1 MRLYKTL
8 NLSNPIQIC
17 PWMKDFLNFKTW
29 QLWVESAIC
38 STFVILALCQKWW
51 KGVCCII
58 CQYKNALVMRML
70 KETCSFKFSK
80 LNVKSAIKLSWRLG
94 YFKLKNY
101 AIIFFSVIAQFSVRA
116 LTLYTFCLVTEK
128 DTFCLAQC
136 CSVFLHFIL
145 ERSIDYQFRLI
156 VIITIIISSIIMKL
170 WSIITKSIFPNFK
183 CYGYNILLVTWWH
196 CPVHIQNMSFTDKKC
211 MHYLSRT

>member
-1 MRLYKTL
+1 
-8 NLSNPIQIC
+8 
-17 PWMKDFLNFKTW
+17 
-29 QLWVESAIC
+29 
-38 STFVILALCQKWW
+38 
-51 KGVCCII
+51 
-58 CQYKNALVMRML
+58 MRML

-101 AIIFFSVIAQFSVRA
+101 AIMLDFFSVIAQFSIRA

-136 CSVFLHFIL
+136 RSVFLHFIL

-156 VIITIIISSIIMKL
+156 VIITIIVSSIIMKL

-196 CPVHIQNMSFTDKKC
+196 CPVHIQNIVFHRQKMLALFVQNLGAIGVKIV
-211 MHYLSRT
+211 